1 MILDNSG
8 SQNKQQRERKGRK
21 LWKKLHY

>member
-21 LWKKLHY
+21 LWKRLHY